1 MNSFYKVVEFL
12 KSHFQNDTFVHTI
25 THGVIE
31 DIDVDKKN
39 IFPLVHFQVTSAQIV
54 EGLIVF
60 TFQIHVLDI
69 RNISKKPI
77 TDKFLKN
84 DNELDNLNT
93 CFAITNKFLTKLRLQ
108 RNSDDIELFANST
121 PTPVEFQF
129 TNLLD
134 GWVFDVQLSIPN
146 NNIEVCS

>member
-1 MNSFYKVVEFL
+1 MNSFYKVVEFI
-12 KSHFQNDTFVHTI
+12 KSHFENDQFVHTI

-39 IFPLVHFQVTSAQIV
+39 IFPLVHFQVTSAQII

-60 TFQIHVLDI
+60 TFNIHILDI
-69 RNISKKPI
+69 RNISKQPV

-93 CFAITNKFLTKLRLQ
+93 CFAICNKFLTKVKLQ
-108 RNSDDIELFANST
+108 RMPDDIELQAMST
-121 PTPVEFQF
+121 LEPVQYEMSN
-129 TNLLD
+129 TLD
-134 GWVFDVQLSIPN
+134 GWAFDVQLSIPN
-146 NNIEVCS
+146 NNLEVCN

>member
-12 KSHFQNDTFVHTI
+12 KSHFENDIFVHTI

-60 TFQIHVLDI
+60 TFQIHILDI

-108 RNSDDIELFANST
+108 RNDDDIELYASSI
-121 PTPVEFQF
+121 PTSVEFQF

-146 NNIEVCS
+146 NNIEVCN

>member
-1 MNSFYKVVEFL
+1 MNSFYKVVEFI
-12 KSHFQNDTFVHTI
+12 KRHFENDIFVHKI

-39 IFPLVHFQVTSAQIV
+39 IFPLVHLSIISAQVLDGIIV
-54 EGLIVF
+54 Y
-60 TFQIHVLDI
+60 TFRIWALDI

-93 CFAITNKFLTKLRLQ
+93 CFAICNKFLTRVKLQ
-108 RNSDDIELFANST
+108 RMPNDIELQAMST
-121 PTPVEFQF
+121 LEPVQYEMSN
-129 TNLLD
+129 TLD
-134 GWVFDVQLSIPN
+134 GWQFDVQLSIPN
-146 NNIEVCS
+146 NNIEVCN

>member
-12 KSHFQNDTFVHTI
+12 KSHFESDSFVHTI

-39 IFPLVHFQVTSAQIV
+39 IFPLTHFQVTSAQIV

-60 TFQIHVLDI
+60 TFNIHILDI

-108 RNSDDIELFANST
+108 RNDDDIELYASST

-146 NNIEVCS
+146 NNLEVCS

>member
-1 MNSFYKVVEFL
+1 MNSFYKVVDFL
-12 KSHFQNDTFVHTI
+12 KNSFQDDQFVHTI
-25 THGVIE
+25 THGVIN

-39 IFPLVHFQVTSAQIV
+39 IFPLVHLQVINAQVV

-60 TFQIHVLDI
+60 TFTIWVLDI

-77 TDKFLKN
+77 VDKFLKN

-108 RNSDDIELFANST
+108 RNEDDIELFSNST
-121 PTPVEFQF
+121 PIPIQFDF
-129 TNLLD
+129 TNILD
-134 GWVFDVQLSIPN
+134 GWQFDVQLSIPN
-146 NNIEVCS
+146 DVEVCS